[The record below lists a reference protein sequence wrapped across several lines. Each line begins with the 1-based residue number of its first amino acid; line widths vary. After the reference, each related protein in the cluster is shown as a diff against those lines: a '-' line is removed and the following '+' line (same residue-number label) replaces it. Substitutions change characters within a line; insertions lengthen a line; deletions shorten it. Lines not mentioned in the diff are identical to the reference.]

1 MNNMQVVALVQSH
14 LTTLSMSRSYSN
26 VFELD
31 ASIVQVVKLGNSVLS
46 YTQKLYKVV
55 NTKA

>member
-14 LTTLSMSRSYSN
+14 LMTLSMSRSYSN

-31 ASIVQVVKLGNSVLS
+31 ASIVQVVKLGGSVLS
-46 YTQKLYKVV
+46 YINKLSDSR
-55 NTKA
+55 

>member
-1 MNNMQVVALVQSH
+1 MDNMQVVALVQSH

-31 ASIVQVVKLGNSVLS
+31 ASIVQVVKLGNCVLS

-55 NTKA
+55 NTRA